1 MDIGGYFAPYL
12 AELGNKDSYPRL
24 WKLLGIVEDTEN
36 GHQKYHDAKQSLPR
50 NVTHPRIYSV
60 ARSQMKMTEDYN
72 VGKSLV
78 RAADTILRQT
88 LDLRLEDHPVVGV
101 IGFGK
106 IGNSIAIHMRQQHIG
121 RVMVYDVNPTIMLR
135 AVSQDFVIC
144 SKEEMLQTASFIFC
158 ATGNKA
164 LAFNDLLH
172 IGPSI
177 NRLIIGSC
185 TSADD
190 ELDLH
195 DDLKRY
201 ENSSDDRG
209 YYSRYTIQ
217 RLDGTEVEIVL
228 LCNGN
233 AINFSCRAILGES
246 IRSVQA

>member
-121 RVMVYDVNPTIMLR
+121 RVMILSKFTMNQDNEYDDVGVNDDAGNDDDDDDVTMEH
-135 AVSQDFVIC
+135 
-144 SKEEMLQTASFIFC
+144 SKLSYIT
-158 ATGNKA
+158 
-164 LAFNDLLH
+164 
-172 IGPSI
+172 
-177 NRLIIGSC
+177 
-185 TSADD
+185 
-190 ELDLH
+190 
-195 DDLKRY
+195 
-201 ENSSDDRG
+201 
-209 YYSRYTIQ
+209 
-217 RLDGTEVEIVL
+217 
-228 LCNGN
+228 
-233 AINFSCRAILGES
+233 
-246 IRSVQA
+246 